1 MTATQ
6 LNYTNRIDIQSS
18 EIEAT
23 YQVEG
28 DHCKVTLKWLLG
40 HYALDED
47 CEIFIG
53 LVGTNTTEARRIQ
66 LGSLG
71 DGNGSEVI
79 DFRNLRNPE
88 LMKLRF
94 LVVKVD
100 DRGIPMIRAD
110 LSGISPLDQSDNSKA
125 KSFLKIIKQDDLM
138 VPWRLSFNDEE
149 PIIVISGRQDL
160 YQQLRESSPIFN
172 PLVLSEVVRQVFEWM
187 ALSDDDFSGEV
198 SKQWIKFFTKLSCPA
213 GFLEEVH
220 SADDE
225 EQLVEVREMA
235 QRVSEEF
242 ARKFG
247 LVNAVAGTFVK
258 EGN

>member
-18 EIEAT
+18 EIEAA
-23 YQVEG
+23 YRVEG

-47 CEIFIG
+47 CQIFIG
-53 LVGTNTTEARRIQ
+53 LLGTSTTEARRIQ

-100 DRGIPMIRAD
+100 DRGIPMIKAD
-110 LSGISPLDQSDNSKA
+110 LGGISPLDQSDNSKA

-160 YQQLRESSPIFN
+160 YQQLRTKKAI
-172 PLVLSEVVRQVFEWM
+172 
-187 ALSDDDFSGEV
+187 V
-198 SKQWIKFFTKLSCPA
+198 STA
-213 GFLEEVH
+213 
-220 SADDE
+220 
-225 EQLVEVREMA
+225 
-235 QRVSEEF
+235 
-242 ARKFG
+242 
-247 LVNAVAGTFVK
+247 
-258 EGN
+258 

>member
-1 MTATQ
+1 
-6 LNYTNRIDIQSS
+6 
-18 EIEAT
+18 
-23 YQVEG
+23 
-28 DHCKVTLKWLLG
+28 
-40 HYALDED
+40 
-47 CEIFIG
+47 
-53 LVGTNTTEARRIQ
+53 
-66 LGSLG
+66 
-71 DGNGSEVI
+71 
-79 DFRNLRNPE
+79 
-88 LMKLRF
+88 
-94 LVVKVD
+94 
-100 DRGIPMIRAD
+100 
-110 LSGISPLDQSDNSKA
+110 
-125 KSFLKIIKQDDLM
+125 M

-198 SKQWIKFFTKLSCPA
+198 SKQWIKFFTKLSCLA

-235 QRVSEEF
+235 QRVSDEF

-247 LVNAVAGTFVK
+247 LVNAIAGTFVK